1 MAEILSDVDVVVI
14 GAGPSGAIASA
25 LLHRKGYRVLVM
37 EREVFPRFSIGES
50 LLPQCMVYLE
60 EAGMLDA
67 VRAHGFQLKNGA
79 AFGWG
84 ERRAHYNFEEKFSEG
99 PGTTFQVERA
109 AFDKLLA
116 DEAAAQG
123 VAIHYGYSITE
134 LDLEGERARVE
145 YVDPEG
151 QKGRVNARFVLDA
164 SGFGRVAA
172 RLLNLETP
180 SDFPVRQAAFTHIDD
195 HIDDPAFDRHKILIT
210 VHPEDRDIW
219 FWLIP
224 FSNGKSS
231 LGVVA
236 SESQLARRNAGSP
249 LELLQQC
256 VAEAPS
262 FARLL
267 ANASYAYPG
276 RQITGYAS
284 NVSHMAGDKFAL
296 LGNAGEFLDP
306 VFSSGVTIAMRSASM
321 AAQMLDRQLS
331 GHSVDW
337 QRDYEEPLRRGVD
350 TFRVYVEHWYSGEF
364 QDVIFFPDQTDSVR
378 RMISSILAG
387 YAWDTGN
394 PMVSQPQRRLHALA
408 RYCVAE
414 DSD

>member
-1 MAEILSDVDVVVI
+1 MAEIPSDVDVVVI
-14 GAGPSGAIASA
+14 GAGPSGAIASS
-25 LLHRKGYRVLVM
+25 LLHRKGYRVLVL
-37 EREVFPRFSIGES
+37 EREQFPRFSIGES

-60 EAGMLDA
+60 EAGMLEA
-67 VRAHGFQLKNGA
+67 VSAHGFQFKNGA

-109 AFDKLLA
+109 GFDKLLA
-116 DEAAAQG
+116 DEASAQG
-123 VAIHYGYSITE
+123 VDIRYRHSITD
-134 LDLEGERARVE
+134 LNLEGECARVD
-145 YVDPEG
+145 YVDPQG
-151 QKGRVNARFVLDA
+151 GKGRVNARFVLDA

-195 HIDDPAFDRHKILIT
+195 HIDDPTFDRNKILIT

-236 SESQLARRNAGSP
+236 SESQLARRNADSP
-249 LELLQQC
+249 LELVQQC
-256 VAEAPS
+256 VAETPAL
-262 FARLL
+262 ARLL
-267 ANASYAYPG
+267 ARAEYAYPA

-284 NVSHMAGDKFAL
+284 NVSRMAGDKFAL

-321 AAQMLDRQLS
+321 AAQVLDRQFS
-331 GHSVDW
+331 GQSVDW
-337 QRDYEEPLRRGVD
+337 YRDYEVPLRRGVD
-350 TFRVYVEHWYSGEF
+350 TFRVYVERWYSGEF
-364 QDVIFFPDQTDSVR
+364 QDVIFHQEQAASVR

-387 YAWDTGN
+387 YAWDTDN
-394 PMVSQPQRRLHALA
+394 PMVAQPQRRLNALA
-408 RYCVAE
+408 SFCAAAS
-414 DSD
+414 SD